1 MLHFC
6 LRKPQETCFKLF
18 DASLFYF
25 HYIQLRI
32 LSCMICIS
40 LDSLFIT
47 HSLDGSD
54 IQYHKKTEAPYKPH
68 VEQMAQI
75 LQWTYM
81 TEWNVNFSFI

>member
-1 MLHFC
+1 
-6 LRKPQETCFKLF
+6 
-18 DASLFYF
+18 
-25 HYIQLRI
+25 
-32 LSCMICIS
+32 MICIS